1 MSKKGPVIIL
11 GALDGEISAF
21 LQFFTLN
28 EPLKWKE
35 FVFYS
40 GVYSDKEI
48 IVAKCGV
55 GKVLSAMV
63 TQKIIDLYDPS
74 AIIFTGI
81 AGSLN
86 HDLEIGDILVGED
99 SIQHDVD
106 ATRFN
111 FKRGEIPHTPYRFL
125 KSDPALMGSALSF
138 KSEKHKIY
146 KGRML
151 TGDQFISYKNFNEKP
166 YLIDELAGDCVEMEG
181 GSVALVAT
189 VNDIPHILIRTISDK
204 AHIKT
209 KLNLREFL
217 KVASENSLEM
227 VKHILNNI

>member
-1 MSKKGPVIIL
+1 
-11 GALDGEISAF
+11 
-21 LQFFTLN
+21 
-28 EPLKWKE
+28 
-35 FVFYS
+35 
-40 GVYSDKEI
+40 
-48 IVAKCGV
+48 
-55 GKVLSAMV
+55 MV

>member
-1 MSKKGPVIIL
+1 MNKGPVIIL

-21 LQFFTLN
+21 LEFFSLEKKLN
-28 EPLKWKE
+28 WKE
-35 FVFYS
+35 FTFYS
-40 GVYSDKEI
+40 GVYSDKNI

-55 GKVLSAMV
+55 GKVLSALV
-63 TQKIIDLYDPS
+63 TQKLIDLYDPS

-125 KSDPALMGSALSF
+125 KSDPDFMQAALSF
-138 KSEKHKIY
+138 KSEKHNVY

-181 GSVALVAT
+181 ASVALVAT
-189 VNDIPHILIRTISDK
+189 VNDIPHLIIRTISDK

-209 KLNLREFL
+209 KVNIREFL
-217 KVASENSLEM
+217 NKASENSLEI
-227 VKHILNNI
+227 VKHILKNI